1 MTSRSDRTDPAT
13 APKEAPPDR
22 FGQTAR
28 EYELGRPLWPE
39 ELLDRVIGELEV
51 GRDAAVLDLGAGTG
65 KLTRSLVQRFA
76 RVVAVEPDPAMLEVL
91 QEVVPEADAR
101 HGSGASIP
109 VGPAEV
115 DAVCTAEAFH
125 WFASDASVAEI
136 VRVLRPRGALVIL
149 WNIGL
154 EYDDMG
160 EEAEAVIQDVI
171 ERGGEPGIGR
181 VLSGAWREPIERAPF
196 EALRETD
203 VHRDIVNSRDE
214 WIANMLSV
222 SSIAHQ
228 PEEDRLAFAERMREL
243 IPADRKIGR
252 HVRTV
257 AYWTRLV

>member
-1 MTSRSDRTDPAT
+1 M
-13 APKEAPPDR
+13 PKEAPPDA
-22 FGQTAR
+22 FGRSAR

-39 ELLDRVIGELEV
+39 ELLDGVIGEL
-51 GRDAAVLDLGAGTG
+51 GLDADAAALDLGAGTG
-65 KLTRSLVQRFA
+65 KLTRALVPRFE
-76 RVVAVEPDPAMLEVL
+76 RVIAVEPDDAMREVL
-91 QEVVPEADAR
+91 HEVVPEAESFPG
-101 HGSGASIP
+101 HGESIP
-109 VGPAEV
+109 LEDDSV
-115 DAVCTAEAFH
+115 DAVFSAEAFH
-125 WFASDASVAEI
+125 WFASDESVGEI

-160 EEAEAVIQDVI
+160 EEAEAVIQEAI

-181 VLSGAWREPIERAPF
+181 VLSGGWREPIERAPF
-196 EALRETD
+196 EELRETD

-228 PEEDRLAFAERMREL
+228 PDDDRMAFAERMREL
-243 IPADRKIGR
+243 IEPDRQIGR

>member
-1 MTSRSDRTDPAT
+1 MSRR
-13 APKEAPPDR
+13 EAPPDR

-39 ELLDRVIGELEV
+39 ELLDRVVAELGLGHEPS
-51 GRDAAVLDLGAGTG
+51 VLDLGAGTG
-65 KLTRSLVQRFA
+65 KLTRALVPRFA

-91 QEVVPEADAR
+91 EEVVPEADAR
-101 HGSGASIP
+101 RGSGDSIP
-109 VGPAEV
+109 LEDESV
-115 DAVCTAEAFH
+115 DAVFSAEAFH
-125 WFASDASVAEI
+125 WFASDESVAEI

-160 EEAEAVIQDVI
+160 PEAEAVIEETI

-181 VLSGAWREPIERAPF
+181 VLSGGWRGPIERAPF
-196 EALRETD
+196 EGLRETD
-203 VHRDIVNSRDE
+203 VEREIVNSRDE

-228 PEEDRLAFAERMREL
+228 PDEDRLAFAERMREL
-243 IPADRKIGR
+243 IPADREVR
-252 HVRTV
+252 RLVRTV
-257 AYWTRLV
+257 AYWTRRV

>member
-1 MTSRSDRTDPAT
+1 LR
-13 APKEAPPDR
+13 KEAPPDR

-65 KLTRSLVQRFA
+65 KLTRSLVPRFA
-76 RVVAVEPDPAMLEVL
+76 HVVAVEPDPAMLEVL

-101 HGSGASIP
+101 HGSGESVP
-109 VGPAEV
+109 LGDAEV
-115 DAVCTAEAFH
+115 DAVFTAEAFH

-136 VRVLRPRGALVIL
+136 VRVLRPRGGLVIL

-160 EEAEAVIQDVI
+160 EEAEAVIQEAI

-181 VLSGAWREPIERAPF
+181 VLSGRWREPIERAPF
-196 EALRETD
+196 EELRETD

-228 PEEDRLAFAERMREL
+228 PDEDRLAFAARMRDL
-243 IPADRKIGR
+243 IPADRQIGR

-257 AYWTRLV
+257 AYWTCLA

>member
-1 MTSRSDRTDPAT
+1 LPR
-13 APKEAPPDR
+13 EAPPDA
-22 FGQTAR
+22 FGRTAR

-39 ELLDRVIGELEV
+39 ELLDRVIGEL
-51 GRDAAVLDLGAGTG
+51 GLGGGAVLDLGAGTG
-65 KLTRSLVQRFA
+65 KLTRALVPRFSH
-76 RVVAVEPDPAMLEVL
+76 VVAVEPDEAMLEVL
-91 QEVVPEADAR
+91 EEVVPEADAR
-101 HGSGASIP
+101 SGSGQAIP
-109 VGPAEV
+109 LEDGSV
-115 DAVCTAEAFH
+115 DAVFSAEAFH
-125 WFASDASVAEI
+125 WFASDESVAEI

-160 EEAEAVIQDVI
+160 EEAEAVIQETI

-181 VLSGAWREPIERAPF
+181 VLSGGWRVPIERAAF
-196 EALRETD
+196 EELRETD

-228 PEEDRLAFAERMREL
+228 PDEDRLAFAERMREL
-243 IPADRKIGR
+243 VPPDRKIAR
-252 HVRTV
+252 RVRTV